1 MTIRNIIRAAIIALI
16 GIAGIGAV
24 EAEPLP
30 APKQRPILT
39 VSGNISATNE
49 GDTAIF
55 DRAML
60 EALGT
65 ISFETETP
73 WYSEPVTFEGVPLAK
88 LMQYVG
94 AKGEHIVVTALN
106 DYSSD
111 IPFADIMKYNVI
123 LAMKQNGQY
132 MSVRDKGPLFI
143 VYPFDSDPQLKHQTY
158 YGRSVWQV
166 SKITVK

>member
-1 MTIRNIIRAAIIALI
+1 MRNIVLAAFIAFI
-16 GIAGIGAV
+16 GLSGSGTA
-24 EAEPLP
+24 EAETLP

-39 VSGNISATNE
+39 VSGNISVTNQ
-49 GDTAIF
+49 GNTAVF

-60 EALGT
+60 EAVGT
-65 ISFETETP
+65 VSFETETP
-73 WYSEPVTFEGVPLAK
+73 WYSERVKFEGVPLSK
-88 LMQYVG
+88 LMQHLG

-111 IPFADIMKYNVI
+111 IPFTDITKYNVI
-123 LAMKQNGQY
+123 LATKQNGQY
-132 MSVRDKGPLFI
+132 MSVRDKGPLFV
-143 VYPFDSDPQLKHQTY
+143 VYPFDSDPELKHQTY

>member
-94 AKGEHIVVTALN
+94 AKGEHIVVKVRHRSPPGGPSVGPVTCGCG
-106 DYSSD
+106 SSLS
-111 IPFADIMKYNVI
+111 PAAGLVE
-123 LAMKQNGQY
+123 QR
-132 MSVRDKGPLFI
+132 S
-143 VYPFDSDPQLKHQTY
+143 
-158 YGRSVWQV
+158 GRE
-166 SKITVK
+166 

>member
-1 MTIRNIIRAAIIALI
+1 MITRNIVLAAIVALA
-16 GIAGIGAV
+16 GLFGIGAAK
-24 EAEPLP
+24 AESLAKPSQ
-30 APKQRPILT
+30 KPILT
-39 VSGNISATNE
+39 VSGNIKVTNE
-49 GDTAIF
+49 GNTAVF

-73 WYSEPVTFEGVPLAK
+73 WYSEPVKFEGVPLAK
-88 LMQYVG
+88 LMQYLG

-111 IPFADIMKYNVI
+111 IPFSDIMKYNVI

-143 VYPFDSDPQLKHQTY
+143 VYPFDSDPELKHQTY
-158 YGRSVWQV
+158 YGRSVWQI
-166 SKITVK
+166 SKINVR